1 MNDLNLIIAAN
12 LRQLREDRK
21 LSLDK
26 VAEVTGVS
34 KSMLGQ
40 IERGESNPSITTIW
54 KIASGLKISFTSLV
68 NAPQADTVLVDQ
80 AAVEPL
86 AGDGGR
92 YRVYPLFP
100 YEEGRRFEIYTVEI
114 EPGGCFE
121 SDSHGERTLEFVTVF
136 DGELTLTTNN
146 REYVLKR
153 GESIRFRADRPHAYR
168 NAAAALTRLSLAIH
182 YPG

>member
-26 VAEVTGVS
+26 VAEATGVS

-54 KIASGLKISFTSLV
+54 RIANGLKVSFTALV

-80 AAVEPL
+80 ASVEPL
-86 AGDGGR
+86 SGDGGR

-114 EPGGCFE
+114 EPGGGFA
-121 SDSHGERTLEFVTVF
+121 SDSHGERTQEFVTVF
-136 DGELTLTTNN
+136 DGELALATNN
-146 REYVLKR
+146 RQYVLKR
-153 GESIRFRADRPHAYR
+153 GESIRFRADRPHSYR
-168 NAAAALTRLSLAIH
+168 NAAAALTRLSLVIH
-182 YPG
+182 YPA

>member
-12 LRQLREDRK
+12 LRQHREDRK

-26 VAEVTGVS
+26 VAKVTGVS

-54 KIASGLKISFTSLV
+54 KIASGLKISFTALV
-68 NAPQADTVLVDQ
+68 NAPQADTVLVDL
-80 AAVEPL
+80 AALEPL
-86 AGDGGR
+86 VGNGGR

-100 YEEGRRFEIYTVEI
+100 CEDGRRFEIYTVEI
-114 EPGGCFE
+114 EPGGSFE

-136 DGELTLTTNN
+136 DGELTLTTSS
-146 REYVLKR
+146 REYVLSR

-168 NAAAALTRLSLAIH
+168 NKAAALTRLSLAIH